1 MNKQFEIMEID
12 DVFTSISLEVPYEFM
27 VTAFYVNS
35 KNNDCEWNFFI
46 NLN

>member
-1 MNKQFEIMEID
+1 MNNKFEIMEID
-12 DVFTSISLEVPYEFM
+12 DVFTSRSLEVPYEFM

-35 KNNDCEWNFFI
+35 KNEIVEWSFFI